1 MKIADNASIDDNTN
15 GDGESA
21 PRTGLTP
28 DALPEVQEPVW
39 AENLQSG
46 VSTRNALSGSTLKT
60 IKRKP
65 KDGSHWYALR
75 VTYGRE
81 KKVYDYL
88 FGKHVEAYYPTIKTV
103 KEVDGKRKTVEE
115 SRLPNILFARG
126 TEEEIKSF
134 VYDNVNLPHLRF
146 YYRHFHEGA
155 RLIKEPLIVPDY
167 QIEGLK
173 IICASEAEDVVI
185 VPQAIQKFQTGQTV
199 LADTTADTSI
209 KNGLFH
215 EGTDWNYYVNGEIAI
230 DTTTLVKYNG
240 NWWYVR
246 NGKIDFDSHTLC
258 KYNGNW
264 FYVRGG
270 YVRFSGATL
279 CKYNGS
285 WFYVKG
291 GYVRFNEETLCL
303 YNGVWY
309 YVNSGVVNFAAN
321 KKVNYNGGTYNVQ
334 NGIVVFN

>member
-1 MKIADNASIDDNTN
+1 MGRTTERSHALFMSLTEFCLEQSKVTDMKIADNASIDDNTN

-81 KKVYDYL
+81 KKAYDYL
-88 FGKHVEAYYPTIKTV
+88 VGNHIEAYYPTIKTV

-199 LADTTADTSI
+199 RVIDGVFTGVIGKVARYHGQQRVAIFIDGLLTIASAYVPSAFLEVI
-209 KNGLFH
+209 K
-215 EGTDWNYYVNGEIAI
+215 
-230 DTTTLVKYNG
+230 
-240 NWWYVR
+240 
-246 NGKIDFDSHTLC
+246 
-258 KYNGNW
+258 
-264 FYVRGG
+264 
-270 YVRFSGATL
+270 
-279 CKYNGS
+279 
-285 WFYVKG
+285 
-291 GYVRFNEETLCL
+291 
-303 YNGVWY
+303 
-309 YVNSGVVNFAAN
+309 NSGVSAN
-321 KKVNYNGGTYNVQ
+321 SFTFPK
-334 NGIVVFN
+334 